1 MHTVLA
7 AFNAVADETRLR
19 ILRILLRAGTPL
31 CVAELVDIVRKPQ
44 YAVSRA
50 LSQLV
55 EAGLV
60 TEERRGKLRFNAP
73 RAGDTTGHLFPLV
86 ASVDGTTEPFAVDD
100 DRLRWRLDLRQGNEC
115 TVTYTAGY
123 APDDYK
129 TRRNRMAD
137 DEKRKVLFICVH
149 NTARSQMA
157 EAYLRH
163 FAGDLFEVES
173 AGLTPGTLNP
183 YVVRVMQEEGFDISR
198 NVPQSVFDLYR
209 AGKTYTTVVTVC
221 SREAEEGCPVFPGPV
236 RRLNWPFPDPGQFT
250 GSDEEILAQTREVR
264 DRIRETV
271 KRFAERYRKEH
282 QR

>member
-1 MHTVLA
+1 MYTVLA

-73 RAGDTTGHLFPLV
+73 RASDTTEHLFPLV
-86 ASVDGTTEPFAVDD
+86 ESVDGATEPFAVDD
-100 DRLRWRLDLRQGNEC
+100 DRLRWRLDLRRGNEC

-123 APDDYK
+123 APDGYK
-129 TRRNRMAD
+129 TRRNRMAK

-183 YVVRVMQEEGFDISR
+183 YVVRVMQEEGFDISD

-209 AGKTYTTVVTVC
+209 AGRTYTTVVTVC

-250 GSDEEILAQTREVR
+250 GSEEEILAQTREVR